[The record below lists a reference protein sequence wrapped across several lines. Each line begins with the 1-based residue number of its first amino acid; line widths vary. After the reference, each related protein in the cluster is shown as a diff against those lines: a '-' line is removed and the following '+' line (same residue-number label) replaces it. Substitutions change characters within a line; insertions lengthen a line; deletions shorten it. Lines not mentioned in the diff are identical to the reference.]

1 MYTCN
6 IKQYEKYC
14 LRLLLLKVV
23 GCQSWEDVRTV
34 NGIVHETFESA
45 ALARKLI
52 GSDEHI
58 VSCLAEA
65 ATTQMPQQLR
75 LLFGTVLIYARPHNA
90 LSLYNRYKAELSEV
104 MLSIFVFI

>member
-58 VSCLAEA
+58 SCLAEA
-65 ATTQMPQQLR
+65 ATTQMPHQLR
-75 LLFGTVLIYARPHNA
+75 LLLIYARPHNA
-90 LSLYNRYKAELSEV
+90 LFLYNSYKAELSEV
-104 MLSIFVFI
+104 MSSIFVFIYKN